1 MNVIDGS
8 IPSSLPEGAIDGQL
22 YAGGTTVDDGTQFA
36 GRAKTALGNFVFQIE
51 GLRRDAGDVSIPGFA
66 KSDDLRAEEF
76 AADPLG
82 FEEGPEGVITNTAFD
97 FTVYGGGA
105 AVVGD
110 WGFIG
115 LSAREFESNYGLPL
129 EDEDEVGIE
138 MEQTRIDARGEFN
151 VNLGPFQTANFSAG
165 YVDYQHGE
173 NALSELQT
181 LFENEGYE
189 FRGALVNGEAG
200 ELWNGS
206 AGVQFIQQDFSA
218 TGAEDF
224 IPPAETIDYG
234 IFGAQRYDKGSYGFE
249 AGLRY
254 ETREVSPLIGEELNF
269 DSISGSGGAF
279 FRPNE
284 AIFTGFTVSH
294 TERAP
299 TNAELFSD
307 GFHPATGTFEIGN
320 TDLEKETAWSLET
333 VINADGEGWK
343 IEGAAYYTI
352 FDDFIFLAGTGVD
365 VPTDPGETAPEFR
378 YFQDDANFLG
388 FELYGE
394 TDIVDFGL
402 AKLRADA
409 TVEFV
414 HGETSDLG
422 PVPFIPPL
430 SAILG
435 TTLVGEKWQ
444 LRGDVELVD
453 NASNQADFELPT
465 DGYTLVDLQARVKP
479 FDSKDLT
486 LIFGAE
492 NIFDVEA
499 RLNTS
504 QLKDFVP
511 LPGRNFRASIA
522 IGF

>member
-1 MNVIDGS
+1 M
-8 IPSSLPEGAIDGQL
+8 
-22 YAGGTTVDDGTQFA
+22 
-36 GRAKTALGNFVFQIE
+36 
-51 GLRRDAGDVSIPGFA
+51 
-66 KSDDLRAEEF
+66 
-76 AADPLG
+76 
-82 FEEGPEGVITNTAFD
+82 
-97 FTVYGGGA
+97 
-105 AVVGD
+105 
-110 WGFIG
+110 
-115 LSAREFESNYGLPL
+115 
-129 EDEDEVGIE
+129 
-138 MEQTRIDARGEFN
+138 
-151 VNLGPFQTANFSAG
+151 
-165 YVDYQHGE
+165 
-173 NALSELQT
+173 
-181 LFENEGYE
+181 
-189 FRGALVNGEAG
+189 
-200 ELWNGS
+200 
-206 AGVQFIQQDFSA
+206 
-218 TGAEDF
+218 
-224 IPPAETIDYG
+224 
-234 IFGAQRYDKGSYGFE
+234 
-249 AGLRY
+249 
-254 ETREVSPLIGEELNF
+254 
-269 DSISGSGGAF
+269 
-279 FRPNE
+279 
-284 AIFTGFTVSH
+284 
-294 TERAP
+294 
-299 TNAELFSD
+299 
-307 GFHPATGTFEIGN
+307 
-320 TDLEKETAWSLET
+320 
-333 VINADGEGWK
+333 
-343 IEGAAYYTI
+343 
-352 FDDFIFLAGTGVD
+352 AGTGVD

-378 YFQDDANFLG
+378 YFQDNANFLG

-444 LRGDVELVD
+444 LRGDVELVN